1 MRFNG
6 FKYSIVDNYKDA
18 IDEELLSSKITDY
31 WAYNKLRLKGFYE
44 DSNPKALSYN
54 KISTLDNYL
63 KTKCAYGCK
72 WFCLKK
78 EIEK

>member
-1 MRFNG
+1 
-6 FKYSIVDNYKDA
+6 
-18 IDEELLSSKITDY
+18 
-31 WAYNKLRLKGFYE
+31 LRLKGFYE